1 MRARITSLVLVAAI
15 VCTAVVSS
23 ADTYPRQS
31 GVDALHYRFAIVL
44 DESSAHIEG
53 ESTATFRLT
62 AVVDAIELDLVGTTL
77 EPGTSA
83 AGRENHATT
92 GMTVSAVKIDGSQ
105 TAFTHLANR
114 LRLLVPAGKRAGD
127 EVTYTIAYSGIP
139 AEGLRTFTNLHGER
153 VIFSEGWPNRAR
165 HWLPTIDH
173 PYDKATGEMIVTAPA
188 KWQVVSN
195 GLLIEEVDL
204 DRQRRRTH
212 WKQSVPIA
220 SWLFALGVARFDA
233 HHAGMVEGV
242 PLQTWSFPQ
251 DRVSARLLFEDTSG
265 KALRFFSER
274 IGPYPYEKLANVQAS
289 GFGGGMENAT
299 AIFYGEK
306 GVSAGR
312 GPVVHEVAH
321 QWFGNSVTEADWDDV
336 WLSEGFA
343 TYAALLYREHFEG
356 RDAFVRALQT
366 SRDAV
371 LAESR
376 ALADR
381 AVVHRNL
388 ADMSAVLNDLVY
400 QKGGW
405 VLHML
410 RRDVGDDAFW
420 HGLQE
425 YYRRYRD
432 SNATTADLRAV
443 MEQIS
448 GRDLQAFFDQWLVR
462 PGHPLLDVTWRYD
475 ATRRVVDITLQ
486 QTQGGEPYR
495 LPIDVDAVTATG
507 VQRHRLTL
515 DRSSMTVSLPVD
527 SEPSTLVLDPD
538 TWLLADLT
546 IARDR

>member
-1 MRARITSLVLVAAI
+1 
-15 VCTAVVSS
+15 
-23 ADTYPRQS
+23 
-31 GVDALHYRFAIVL
+31 
-44 DESSAHIEG
+44 
-53 ESTATFRLT
+53 
-62 AVVDAIELDLVGTTL
+62 
-77 EPGTSA
+77 
-83 AGRENHATT
+83 
-92 GMTVSAVKIDGSQ
+92 
-105 TAFTHLANR
+105 
-114 LRLLVPAGKRAGD
+114 
-127 EVTYTIAYSGIP
+127 
-139 AEGLRTFTNLHGER
+139 
-153 VIFSEGWPNRAR
+153 
-165 HWLPTIDH
+165 
-173 PYDKATGEMIVTAPA
+173 
-188 KWQVVSN
+188 
-195 GLLIEEVDL
+195 
-204 DRQRRRTH
+204 
-212 WKQSVPIA
+212 
-220 SWLFALGVARFDA
+220 
-233 HHAGMVEGV
+233 
-242 PLQTWSFPQ
+242 
-251 DRVSARLLFEDTSG
+251 
-265 KALRFFSER
+265 
-274 IGPYPYEKLANVQAS
+274 
-289 GFGGGMENAT
+289 
-299 AIFYGEK
+299 
-306 GVSAGR
+306 
-312 GPVVHEVAH
+312 
-321 QWFGNSVTEADWDDV
+321 
-336 WLSEGFA
+336 
-343 TYAALLYREHFEG
+343 LLYREHFEG